1 MQVRWHG
8 MGNGWK
14 SNEME
19 IEWGEINGR
28 NWHLFGLGHEWNL
41 STISMFLTQLMD
53 QPTLA
58 KLRTSADLRDGACE
72 YNVMSIN

>member
-41 STISMFLTQLMD
+41 STISMFLT
-53 QPTLA
+53 
-58 KLRTSADLRDGACE
+58 
-72 YNVMSIN
+72 